1 MKALALSVVWTIPL
15 VFFQWLGMPWYW
27 ALFATLPVMAPP
39 IYSTIVGLTVM
50 AEAHAVAALKEK
62 RSNW

>member
-27 ALFATLPVMAPP
+27 ALFATLPVM
-39 IYSTIVGLTVM
+39 G
-50 AEAHAVAALKEK
+50 AAYLFYY
-62 RSNW
+62 RWVDRHG